1 MALNS
6 SEVNDWYM
14 TEQVNDWYMTVSRVI
29 YDCKM
34 EGTNNQIFLGTVWIC
49 NLKVHRSFKKTFTNK
64 MVKS

>member
-1 MALNS
+1 MYANPRSIAKINSIIIIIIIMALNS

-34 EGTNNQIFLGTVWIC
+34 EGTNN
-49 NLKVHRSFKKTFTNK
+49 
-64 MVKS
+64 